1 MGQPPGYCSAIVYI
15 DRAGQLCLCPGLRA
29 GAAEQ
34 RVSIEFTSNSGDA
47 TVDDMMY
54 HFKKFLQAC
63 DYCFH
68 LNDIIE
74 VVSEFKESQ
83 DQVKDMLHD

>member
-1 MGQPPGYCSAIVYI
+1 MRTFTFTMH
-15 DRAGQLCLCPGLRA
+15 DRDGSTYQ